1 MRSESLG
8 ESEASEETLHDE
20 QPVKLVGCP
29 NCGDR
34 VPASPYCLKCGYPLY
49 NVMNGEGEEIVGDAD
64 PGPFDLGPLRKIFE
78 EAEDPPTTVVDF
90 TPSIE
95 LEEDEVP
102 EESEYD
108 LAAETEE
115 SVEAHELSPPA
126 LEEDDE
132 MDEPEELRDAEI
144 FVDEGLDTGED
155 AAPDE
160 LEPVEP
166 EEPQILEE
174 DEESVEGPAVE
185 GLAEEVLGIE
195 PDFEPDPAASEL
207 MRELTKGISLQ
218 LWAVNLLREGGIK
231 EDHFNRLFSEYKG
244 QLERCLSQREKL
256 LGQVLD
262 MEPIE
267 VMLDEARVGL
277 GELEV
282 RKSLGDLHP
291 GEYEA
296 KAPSYQWDIRNYEE
310 EIARRNEEI
319 AFLKDPLDTVPAD
332 EMTKMRKTA
341 EESLA
346 EMDGLIT
353 SGCIGSETAD
363 DVKASLGEILSL
375 FEDAD
380 SS

>member
-1 MRSESLG
+1 MRSEPLG
-8 ESEASEETLHDE
+8 ESEAIEETLHDE

-49 NVMNGEGEEIVGDAD
+49 NVMDGEGEEIVGDAD

-95 LEEDEVP
+95 PEEDEVP

-115 SVEAHELSPPA
+115 SVEAHELSQPA
-126 LEEDDE
+126 WEEDGE
-132 MDEPEELRDAEI
+132 MDEPEEMEDAEI
-144 FVDEGLDTGED
+144 LVDEGPLTGEE
-155 AAPDE
+155 AAQDE
-160 LEPVEP
+160 LKPVEP

-174 DEESVEGPAVE
+174 DEESAEGPSIE
-185 GLAEEVLGIE
+185 GLADEVLGME
-195 PDFEPDPAASEL
+195 SDFEPDPAASEL
-207 MRELTKGISLQ
+207 MRELTKSISLQ

-231 EDHFNRLFSEYKG
+231 EDHFNRLFREYKA

-256 LGQVLD
+256 LGQVQD
-262 MEPIE
+262 MKPIE

-296 KAPSYQWDIRNYEE
+296 KAPGYQWDIRNCEE

-319 AFLKDPLDTVPAD
+319 AFLKEPLNTVPAD
-332 EMTKMRKTA
+332 EMSKMRKTA

-346 EMDGLIT
+346 ELDSLIK
-353 SGCIGSETAD
+353 SECISSETAD
-363 DVKASLGEILSL
+363 DVKASLGEILNL
-375 FEDAD
+375 FEEAE
-380 SS
+380 

>member
-1 MRSESLG
+1 MRSEPLG
-8 ESEASEETLHDE
+8 ESEASEGTLHDE

-49 NVMNGEGEEIVGDAD
+49 NVMNGEGENIDSDAD
-64 PGPFDLGPLRKIFE
+64 PGPFDLGPLRNLLE
-78 EAEDPPTTVVDF
+78 EAEAPSTTVEDF

-95 LEEDEVP
+95 PEEDEVP
-102 EESEYD
+102 EEPEYD

-115 SVEAHELSPPA
+115 SVEAHELILPA
-126 LEEDDE
+126 WEDAGE
-132 MDEPEELRDAEI
+132 KDEPEEMEDAEI
-144 FVDEGLDTGED
+144 LVDEGTYMGEE
-155 AAPDE
+155 AAQDE
-160 LEPVEP
+160 IEPVEP

-174 DEESVEGPAVE
+174 DEESAEGPAVE

-195 PDFEPDPAASEL
+195 SDFEPDPAASEL

-231 EDHFNRLFSEYKG
+231 EDHFNRLFREYKA

-296 KAPSYQWDIRNYEE
+296 KAPGYQWDIRNCEE

-319 AFLKDPLDTVPAD
+319 AFLKDPLNTVPAD
-332 EMTKMRKTA
+332 EISNMRKTA

-346 EMDGLIT
+346 ELDGLIE
-353 SGCIGSETAD
+353 SESISSDTAD
-363 DVKASLGEILSL
+363 DIKASLGEILSL
-375 FEDAD
+375 FED
-380 SS
+380 SG

>member
-1 MRSESLG
+1 MRSEPLG
-8 ESEASEETLHDE
+8 ESEASEGTLHDE

-49 NVMNGEGEEIVGDAD
+49 NVMNGEGENIDSDAD
-64 PGPFDLGPLRKIFE
+64 PGPFDLGPLRNLLD
-78 EAEDPPTTVVDF
+78 EAEAPSTTVEDF

-95 LEEDEVP
+95 PEEDEVP
-102 EESEYD
+102 EEQEYV

-115 SVEAHELSPPA
+115 SVEAHELILPA
-126 LEEDDE
+126 WEDAGE
-132 MDEPEELRDAEI
+132 KDEPEEMEDAEI
-144 FVDEGLDTGED
+144 LVDEGTYMGEE
-155 AAPDE
+155 AAQDE
-160 LEPVEP
+160 IEPVEP

-174 DEESVEGPAVE
+174 EEESAEGPTVE

-195 PDFEPDPAASEL
+195 SDFEPDPAASEL

-231 EDHFNRLFSEYKG
+231 EDHFNRLFREYKA

-256 LGQVLD
+256 LGQVQD

-296 KAPSYQWDIRNYEE
+296 KAPGYQWDIRNCEE

-319 AFLKDPLDTVPAD
+319 AFLKDPLNTVPAD
-332 EMTKMRKTA
+332 EISNMRKTA

-346 EMDGLIT
+346 ELDGLIT
-353 SGCIGSETAD
+353 SECISSETAD
-363 DVKASLGEILSL
+363 DVKASLGEILNL
-375 FEDAD
+375 FEDAG
-380 SS
+380 